1 MWGKGSILG
10 RRKVLAAVQGLA
22 LLGCS
27 TQSLTATSELLKV
40 SMVGV
45 FERTPDGVGNAEPKR
60 ILFTLKGMDFLKD
73 DGTTVDIWEGADET
87 THRVISRPQI
97 VFEKKISDYVG
108 TTFMGLRLTFD
119 ETITGAGKYESE
131 LAASLPD
138 PRPKFIQSLKV
149 EKGQGMAITVN
160 IQWKDTIT
168 RDSSATPPTETMTPP
183 SLRFS
188 LED

>member
-1 MWGKGSILG
+1 MWGKGPILG
-10 RRKVLAAVQGLA
+10 RRMVLAAVQGLA
-22 LLGCS
+22 VQGCS
-27 TQSLTATSELLKV
+27 SQSLTASTELLKV

-60 ILFTLKGMDFLKD
+60 ILFTLKGMEFLND
-73 DGTTVDIWEGADET
+73 DGTTVDLWEGADEMT
-87 THRVISRPQI
+87 YRVISRPQI

-119 ETITGAGKYESE
+119 ETITGTGKYESD
-131 LAASLPD
+131 LDASLAD
-138 PRPKFIQSLKV
+138 PRPKFFQSLKV
-149 EKGQGMAITVN
+149 EKGQEMVITVN
-160 IQWKDTIT
+160 IQWKNTIT
-168 RDSSATPPTETMTPP
+168 RDSSVSPPTETMTPP